1 MKRHAQLVQFQEQGQ
16 EQKEEDEDEEG
27 PEAEWNENQYSGGGL
42 VRGYHAEKIAC
53 KRQIQIQKALIN
65 ITVTDRFHTC

>member
-1 MKRHAQLVQFQEQGQ
+1 MHNWYNSKNKVKNKRRTTRTRKGLRPSEMK
-16 EQKEEDEDEEG
+16 
-27 PEAEWNENQYSGGGL
+27 NQYSGGGL

-53 KRQIQIQKALIN
+53 KRQIQIQKTLIN